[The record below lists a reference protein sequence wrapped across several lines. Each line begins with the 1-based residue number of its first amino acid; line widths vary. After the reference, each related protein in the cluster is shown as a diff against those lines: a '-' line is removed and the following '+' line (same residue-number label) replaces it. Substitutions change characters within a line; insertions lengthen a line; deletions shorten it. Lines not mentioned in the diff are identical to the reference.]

1 MRQESGVVQLLS
13 EYENPFPGQSIRN
26 ADLSGGE
33 HYSSEDTRKLVS
45 DPKDGTVVT
54 SEYYM
59 NGILMHKPVLD
70 IDMPVTVL
78 PSSTPGHYHLFIDK
92 ELTWDS
98 YVQLLSVMSAI
109 GILEDGF
116 VSASLARGHTA
127 VRLPWIKKESHD

>member
-1 MRQESGVVQLLS
+1 M
-13 EYENPFPGQSIRN
+13 
-26 ADLSGGE
+26 
-33 HYSSEDTRKLVS
+33 S

-54 SEYYM
+54 SEYL

-70 IDMPVTVL
+70 IDMPVAVL